1 MVRECRPPAR
11 ADEVLAGAPLDNSHI
26 DARERQ
32 LAGQHQA
39 GRTSAGD
46 HHGMLG
52 HRDAPVGS
60 TPVATGASGTLTR
73 ARTSS
78 ATDRDNDTRISLLCL
93 LFRKCWRFGGELCD
107 ITGGLR
113 QGDMGGVDLRWRG
126 ATREAAATLT

>member
-32 LAGQHQA
+32 LAGQHEA
-39 GRTSAGD
+39 GRTAAGD

-60 TPVATGASGTLTR
+60 TPLAAGASGTLTR

-78 ATDRDNDTRISLLCL
+78 ATDRDNNTRISFVPPLPQVLAL
-93 LFRKCWRFGGELCD
+93 RRQTMRHHL
-107 ITGGLR
+107 GL
-113 QGDMGGVDLRWRG
+113 
-126 ATREAAATLT
+126 A